1 MIGPLLGKGKHSGE
15 RSSIELQVMNNEQ
28 HIPTEVK
35 VEESE
40 IPHDHTESSL
50 NGNDLNAIDNAEPP
64 LKRRKIESEKIESEE
79 PAPIISNT
87 EPKIKSEHCS
97 ANAETPTESDQSRSN
112 STLVTQQTTLPVT
125 TVQTTTAVD
134 TSIEVIKQPA
144 DSKHAIPT
152 QTQPSKAD
160 LVRQSGRTVEDI
172 IDGSDLRKF
181 LNIGLTE
188 YIVKGLDEVVALWEK
203 GKFSLDGQEPSKE
216 VLKKKVALQF
226 ADIIKQLAEK

>member
-1 MIGPLLGKGKHSGE
+1 
-15 RSSIELQVMNNEQ
+15 MNDEQ
-28 HIPTEVK
+28 HIPTEIK

-50 NGNDLNAIDNAEPP
+50 NSHDLNIIDNSEPP
-64 LKRRKIESEKIESEE
+64 LKRQKIESEE
-79 PAPIISNT
+79 AAPIISTT
-87 EPKIKSEHCS
+87 EPKVKSEHFS
-97 ANAETPTESDQSRSN
+97 ASAETPTESDQSGSN

-125 TVQTTTAVD
+125 TVQTTTAAG
-134 TSIEVIKQPA
+134 TSVEVIKQTA
-144 DSKHAIPT
+144 DSKHAMPT

-181 LNIGLTE
+181 LNKGLTE

-203 GKFSLDGQEPSKE
+203 GKFSLDGQEPTKE
-216 VLKKKVALQF
+216 VLKRKVALQF
-226 ADIIKQLAEK
+226 ADIIKRLAEK